1 MCGRYTLTQEQ
12 EALDAALG
20 VEGLLH
26 PRPRYNV
33 APTQEAPVIVGSSSG
48 PVGAVMRW
56 GLIPSW
62 AEDPRM
68 GSRMINARSETVDR
82 KPSFRVPFQ
91 RFRCLVPAD
100 GFFEWKEEGGRKV
113 PFLIRLPSGEPFTFA
128 GLWDRWSDPEG
139 ASIRSFTI
147 LTREALPVLAP
158 LHPRMPVILPQEA
171 RDAWLD
177 PGTPVPELMALL
189 QADCGGGEGAGGFE
203 VTAVSARVNSPR
215 NDDPGCVAPA
225 GEAAGTDDGEA
236 GAREGTGAEEEGEP
250 PPVQGSLFS

>member
-62 AEDPRM
+62 AEDPRI

-91 RFRCLVPAD
+91 RSRCLVPAD
-100 GFFEWKEEGGRKV
+100 GFFEWKEEEGRKS
-113 PFLIRLPSGEPFTFA
+113 PFLVRLPSGEPFTFA

-158 LHPRMPVILPQEA
+158 LHPRMPVILPPEA
-171 RDAWLD
+171 RGAWLD

-189 QADCGGGEGAGGFE
+189 QAHSGGDREAGTFQ
-203 VTAVSARVNSPR
+203 VTAVSHRVNSPR
-215 NDDPGCVAPA
+215 NDDAGCVVPA
-225 GEAAGTDDGEA
+225 GGAPGTDTGEA
-236 GAREGTGAEEEGEP
+236 EAGEGSGEEEEEEP
-250 PPVQGSLFS
+250 PPEQGSLFS